1 MDMFKFLKGKKLETY
16 IQFIYQM
23 LLNLKD
29 EGIDVRHN
37 LVLPGKA
44 PGCKHQIDVY
54 YEFKKAGIIHKVA
67 IECKG
72 GKRPVKKSDVIDF
85 HGKLRDLDEDISGIL
100 ISMNGF
106 QSGAANYAKYHNIS
120 LLNFDDLPHLGM
132 VLGKRIS
139 AISLPDEDEIGEPF
153 WTLMA
158 IAQDNVLT
166 GEFRTIA
173 FQSKE
178 TFVPLFFSKHD
189 AEKNRSHLVD
199 KEQYAVRGLRQ
210 HHLGF
215 YIKMMLSLK
224 SKKRF
229 VINHTLRDKE
239 GDDCIWEINSPN
251 DINEQYVIRNEM
263 VN

>member
-1 MDMFKFLKGKKLETY
+1 MFKFLKGKKLETY

-37 LVLPGKA
+37 VVLTGKT
-44 PGCKHQIDVY
+44 GCKHQIDVY
-54 YEFKKAGIIHKVA
+54 YEFKKVDLIHKVA

-72 GKRPVKKSDVIDF
+72 GRKPVKKSDVIDF
-85 HGKLRDLDEDISGIL
+85 HGKLQDLDKDISGVL
-100 ISMNGF
+100 ISMHGF

-132 VLGKRIS
+132 VLSKRIS
-139 AISLPDEDEIGEPF
+139 AVALPDENEIGEPF

-158 IAQDNVLT
+158 IDQENMLT
-166 GEFRTIA
+166 GEFRTIV

-178 TFVPLFFSKHD
+178 TFVPLFFSKYD
-189 AEKNRSHLVD
+189 AEKTRSELID
-199 KEQYAVRGLRQ
+199 KDQYAVRGLRQ

-229 VINHTLRDKE
+229 AINHSLKDKE
-239 GDDCIWEINSPN
+239 GVGCIWEINSPH
-251 DINEQYVIRNEM
+251 DINDQYVIRNEM
-263 VN
+263 VNS